1 MTKID
6 IVKDFLVFLFVYLPP
21 LIIFI
26 RFSRER
32 KRGYLFLTIIS
43 VLYIVISLFTQ
54 NLIPF
59 IFVLINIRYLKT
71 AENICYSGTKN
82 EYTSPCE
89 LNISTKPTISSRVVE
104 DYNRF
109 KFSIRN
115 LNIISA
121 IKCTLQSYLIT
132 ILISAI
138 SAGIFYR
145 LNVDAKQQE
154 IVTWMSSMELK
165 RFLIMIPI
173 VTIFAPILEEF
184 VFRWLLFEKI
194 FRPRIGIYLSA
205 ILSSIIFAFIHFN
218 LRALPILIWI
228 GLYNCYLINKKGYWY
243 SVFNHFT
250 FNFVT
255 TMVLLTQ
262 KLGEARF

>member
-1 MTKID
+1 MTTID
-6 IVKDFLVFLFVYLPP
+6 IIKDFLVFLFVYLPP

-26 RFSRER
+26 KFSRER
-32 KRGYLFLTIIS
+32 KRGYLLLTVISIFYIIS
-43 VLYIVISLFTQ
+43 SLFTQ

-59 IFVLINIRYLKT
+59 IFVLINIRYLKA
-71 AENICYSGTKN
+71 AERIGYNSISS
-82 EYTSPCE
+82 EYVFSYKTS
-89 LNISTKPTISSRVVE
+89 IITKPTISSRLSK
-104 DYNRF
+104 DYNKF
-109 KFSIRN
+109 KFSIKK

-121 IKCTLQSYLIT
+121 IKYTLQSYLVT
-132 ILISAI
+132 ILISAV

-154 IVTWMSSMELK
+154 IVTWMSTMPLK
-165 RFLIMIPI
+165 RFLVMIPI
-173 VTIFAPILEEF
+173 VAIFAPILEEF

-194 FRPRIGIYLSA
+194 FRPRIGVYLSA
-205 ILSSIIFAFIHFN
+205 ILSSVIFAFIHYN

-228 GLYNCYLINKKGYWY
+228 GIFNCYLINKKGYWY

-255 TMVLLTQ
+255 TMVLLAQ
-262 KLGEARF
+262 KLGGI

>member
-1 MTKID
+1 MIKID
-6 IVKDFLVFLFVYLPP
+6 IIKDFLVFLFVYLPP

-26 RFSRER
+26 KFSREK
-32 KRGYLFLTIIS
+32 KRGYLILTIIS
-43 VLYIVISLFTQ
+43 ILYIVISLFTQ

-59 IFVLINIRYLKT
+59 IFVLINIRYLKS
-71 AENICYSGTKN
+71 AGDICYNGTK
-82 EYTSPCE
+82 YGCISLCE
-89 LNISTKPTISSRVVE
+89 LNNLAKSTISSRLAE

-109 KFSIRN
+109 KFNIRK

-121 IKCTLQSYLIT
+121 IKYTFQSYVMT

-138 SAGIFYR
+138 AAGIFYR
-145 LNVDAKQQE
+145 FNVDAKQQE
-154 IVTWMSSMELK
+154 IVTLMSNMPLK
-165 RFLIMIPI
+165 KFLILIPI
-173 VTIFAPILEEF
+173 VVIFAPILEEF

-218 LRALPILIWI
+218 LRALPILMWI

-243 SVFNHFT
+243 SVFNHFI
-250 FNFVT
+250 FNSIT
-255 TMVLLTQ
+255 TIALLAQ
-262 KLGEARF
+262 KL